1 MRLPRTLLLLNALGA
16 LIAAG
21 FSVAALL
28 VPAAALPG
36 GVPASALAVLYAQA
50 YAARAIPL
58 GAVTLGLLAWRPPRG
73 LVPGPVVGG
82 LLAALGV
89 GGLAQ
94 LCDLLIGVAFG
105 RLNMVLGG
113 GLLAVI
119 HLGSAGWLV
128 RRTVKRPAGAG

>member
-1 MRLPRTLLLLNALGA
+1 MPLPRTLLILNALGA

-21 FSVAALL
+21 FSLAAVL
-28 VPAAALPG
+28 VPDLVLPG
-36 GVPASALAVLYAQA
+36 GPPASALAVLYAEA

-58 GAVTLGLLAWRPPRG
+58 GAVTLVLLARSSRG
-73 LVPGPVVGG
+73 LAPM
-82 LLAALGV
+82 LLV

-94 LCDLLIGVAFG
+94 LGDLVIGVQVG

-119 HLGSAGWLV
+119 HLGSAWWLL
-128 RRTVKRPAGAG
+128 RAAQPPRAIASPST